1 MVESTRPSPLPAID
15 RAMDSRVFTPGF
27 SHAGRRPDG
36 DFPEA
41 RWSALCQAT
50 ELPEQAVTHRLY
62 FSLKAAV
69 NRLSATQSF
78 VYPSAWK
85 DAGCHANGELRSSWK
100 SMRARRLAAG
110 SAFNCRF
117 SVHRFVPFR
126 IARVAA
132 PPIPAISPR
141 CAGLL
146 TLRLAAG
153 ALRNQRARLIF
164 WTKLPATRR
173 KGGVSLRRYAS
184 SIDRCHTLT
193 KRKFQ
198 TNPRCVTQL

>member
-85 DAGCHANGELRSSWK
+85 DAGCHPNGELRSSWK

-117 SVHRFVPFR
+117 S
-126 IARVAA
+126 
-132 PPIPAISPR
+132 
-141 CAGLL
+141 GE
-146 TLRLAAG
+146 
-153 ALRNQRARLIF
+153 
-164 WTKLPATRR
+164 
-173 KGGVSLRRYAS
+173 
-184 SIDRCHTLT
+184 HTLFLFSVYQ
-193 KRKFQ
+193 RRRDQ
-198 TNPRCVTQL
+198 G

>member
-85 DAGCHANGELRSSWK
+85 DAGCHPNDELRSSWK

-117 SVHRFVPFR
+117 SVQETNYGSNRVFGRDRDAHVDVVRHQIPLHDLAFLLFRQGVKNRAKLSADIPEDDFPPSFGHEYNMVLAVP
-126 IARVAA
+126 
-132 PPIPAISPR
+132 
-141 CAGLL
+141 L
-146 TLRLAAG
+146 
-153 ALRNQRARLIF
+153 
-164 WTKLPATRR
+164 
-173 KGGVSLRRYAS
+173 GVG
-184 SIDRCHTLT
+184 
-193 KRKFQ
+193 
-198 TNPRCVTQL
+198 

>member
-85 DAGCHANGELRSSWK
+85 DAGCHPNGELRSSWK

-117 SVHRFVPFR
+117 SDEMNVVSGVWQATRCDRLPHRTTQ
-126 IARVAA
+126 ARMFFLRGG
-132 PPIPAISPR
+132 PR
-141 CAGLL
+141 NDSEGACA
-146 TLRLAAG
+146 TA
-153 ALRNQRARLIF
+153 QRAVIGYR
-164 WTKLPATRR
+164 ATGSQ
-173 KGGVSLRRYAS
+173 KITQVSNSTWCLNAFCSPYS
-184 SIDRCHTLT
+184 S
-193 KRKFQ
+193 
-198 TNPRCVTQL
+198 VS